1 MATFAEMVEEVSLK
15 LSGFTMRQDRVGV
28 LKTTITPTSTSV
40 VVEGTDAA
48 SKGLVEIDDELLY
61 VTSFALATD
70 ATLTVPLVNRG
81 YYSTTAADHTAG
93 ALVKFSPAFPKAEIK
108 RAINDTILAVFPKV
122 YGISSTTFSFQ
133 PAVNTY
139 TLPSTVNNVVGVS
152 YETIGAS
159 KEWAPIRDWRVDT
172 YADPST
178 FGSSNTITL
187 YSPVTP
193 GSTVRVTFSCTPETL
208 VNNFDDFADTTGYY
222 DSVRDVIILGACYRL
237 LSTVDAALTQY
248 TAPEGQLQSSKL
260 QPGSA
265 TNAAKYFYALYQQ
278 RLTEESEKL
287 KSFNPVRVHF
297 TR

>member
-1 MATFAEMVEEVSLK
+1 MATFNEMVEEVSLK

-28 LKTTITPTSTSV
+28 LKTTITATSTSV
-40 VVEGTDAA
+40 VVEGTDSA
-48 SKGLVEIDDELLY
+48 SKGLVEIDDELFY
-61 VTSFALATD
+61 VTSFAQATD
-70 ATLTVPLVNRG
+70 TTLTVPLVNRG
-81 YYSTTAADHTAG
+81 YYSTSAAAHEAG
-93 ALVKFSPAFPKAEIK
+93 ALVKFSPSFPRAEIK
-108 RAINDTILAVFPKV
+108 RAINDTILAAFPRV
-122 YGISSTTFSFQ
+122 YGMGSTTFSYS

-139 TLPSTVNNVVGVS
+139 ALPSTVNNVVGVS

-159 KEWAPIRDWRVDT
+159 KEWAPIRNWRVDT

-178 FGSSNTITL
+178 FGTSNTISL

-193 GSTVRVTFSCTPETL
+193 GSTVRVAFSCIPE
-208 VNNFDDFADTTGYY
+208 VMENNFDDFSDTTGYA
-222 DSVRDVIILGACYRL
+222 DSVRDVIVLGACYRL

-248 TAPEGQLQSSKL
+248 TSPENQLQSSKL

-278 RLTEESEKL
+278 RLNEESEKL
-287 KSFNPVRVHF
+287 QSFNPVRVHF